1 MSETDNKKSSPAIA
15 AAIILVCAG
24 LLLYFMPK
32 LVLWVSEYSPTLAVG
47 VGTLIVC
54 GFFILFWIRSRFQKR

>member
-1 MSETDNKKSSPAIA
+1 MTDTENKKTSPAIA

-32 LVLWVSEYSPTLAVG
+32 LVMWISTYSPALAVA
-47 VGTLIVC
+47 VGAVIVC